1 MAKNKDKKGAM
12 AKDPSL
18 PETSKRGN
26 WKYKGKWVNKEG
38 FLVDGY
44 GKPLPNQAK
53 PFVPAAQNKFVTK
66 PPKPTDSTNPPKPV
80 KPTQDQRINTNINN
94 LVEQGAG
101 DAAKFNPETF
111 VQDYNPQ
118 FNQTMQDSYDRIYG
132 QFEQKNQE
140 RFARENE
147 QLQQSLVE
155 RGLDP
160 NSPAYQSLTRQL
172 SEQQNTARQDAQNA
186 AWQSAQGYQQQI
198 FNQASGAALL
208 PSQVAAPYLNLY
220 GQGQQLE
227 FTGTEAERQRK
238 WQEEQERLNREQR
251 DRLAK
256 RTGGGG
262 QNNNG
267 AEIAAY
273 IMNRYGSGP
282 QTGTTPAQ
290 SAQTGVAQGVGA
302 GILGGLNRQ

>member
-1 MAKNKDKKGAM
+1 MAKSKDKKGAM

-26 WKYKGKWVNKEG
+26 WQYKGKWVNKEG

-44 GKPLPNQAK
+44 GKVLPNQKK
-53 PFVPAAQNKFVTK
+53 PFVAAAQNPFAKK
-66 PPKPTDSTNPPKPV
+66 EAAPT
-80 KPTQDQRINTNINN
+80 PTTPAAPTAPTAEERINTNIND
-94 LVEQGAG
+94 LVESGAKQAG
-101 DAAKFNPETF
+101 EFNPETF

-118 FNQTMQDSYDRIYG
+118 FNQTMQDSYNRIYG

-160 NSPAYQSLTRQL
+160 NSPAYQALTRQL
-172 SEQQNTARQDAQNA
+172 AEQQNTARQDAQNA

-198 FNQASGAALL
+198 FNQASGTALL
-208 PSQVAAPYLNLY
+208 PSQIASPYLNIY
-220 GQGQQLE
+220 GQGQQLQ
-227 FTGTEAERQRK
+227 FTGTEAEKQRK
-238 WQEEQERLNREQR
+238 WLEEQAKLDRAQRE
-251 DRLAK
+251 RLAK
-256 RTGGGG
+256 RQGGGG
-262 QNNNG
+262 GGNNG

-273 IMNRYGSGP
+273 IMNRYGSG
-282 QTGTTPAQ
+282 QQGNTTTPTTA
-290 SAQTGVAQGVGA
+290 ATTGVAQGAGA
-302 GILGGLNRQ
+302 AFTNRLMGS